1 IRFIVH
7 YILFIVSYI
16 LFIVY
21 YILFI
26 VYYILFIVYR
36 TIKLFN
42 NLQFKISWFGS
53 AGAEVRVL
61 VVTAHPDDECM
72 FFGPS
77 IIRLTEEKAEV
88 HLLCLSEGNYYNQG
102 SQRREELLN
111 SCSLLGIPQS
121 RVTLDPGSLI
131 WNWNSLFYAHS
142 LLLVLL
148 SLLLLLFLFL
158 RLLLSLLLLFLLLL
172 FFFFQVL
179 TFDSAGVSGHS
190 NHVSIFKAVSHL
202 ASSGHVPDDCCLL
215 SLDTVGLFRKY
226 VSVLDLP
233 LSWTL
238 SSSLCVFNVSLLSFQ
253 DAMLCHRS
261 QLLWFRHLYM
271 VFSRYMFVNTFQM
284 IPRGPRNLRIY

>member
-1 IRFIVH
+1 H

-26 VYYILFIVYR
+26 VYYILVPV
-36 TIKLFN
+36 TIMLLPVVVSVVLLFCVWMKWAFRAHRRRMDWC
-42 NLQFKISWFGS
+42 LRRFGS

-88 HLLCLSEGNYYNQG
+88 HLLCLSEDTN
-102 SQRREELLN
+102 
-111 SCSLLGIPQS
+111 PQ
-121 RVTLDPGSLI
+121 DPGSLI

-190 NHVSIFKAVSHL
+190 NHVSIFKATVVYRLCLS
-202 ASSGHVPDDCCLL
+202 DCCLL

-238 SSSLCVFNVSLLSFQ
+238 SSSLCVFSGLWGYRRAR

>member
-1 IRFIVH
+1 MLLPVVVSVVL
-7 YILFIVSYI
+7 LFCVWMKWAFRAHRRRMDWC
-16 LFIVY
+16 L
-21 YILFI
+21 
-26 VYYILFIVYR
+26 R
-36 TIKLFN
+36 R
-42 NLQFKISWFGS
+42 FGS

-121 RVTLDPGSLI
+121 RVTLVDHRSLPDDPTAEWSISLVSSLI
-131 WNWNSLFYAHS
+131 SKHIKAHS
-142 LLLVLL
+142 
-148 SLLLLLFLFL
+148 FNM
-158 RLLLSLLLLFLLLL
+158 
-172 FFFFQVL
+172 VL

-238 SSSLCVFNVSLLSFQ
+238 SSSLCVFSGLWGYRRAR